1 MMDATERMNAM
12 KNKIILVML
21 SLLFAFGL
29 TGCCMNH
36 EWTEATCTAPKTC
49 NKCGET
55 EGEVLSHEWVEATC
69 TAPRTC
75 SVCGETEGEALAHT
89 LSEANYQQPAMCSVC
104 GEIKG
109 EPLQADFTK
118 HGLECIVELNQIYD
132 AKIKC
137 YDDVEMTT
145 SPKLVFSNYNV
156 FESDE
161 NHPAKEGYEWKT
173 VDFTMFF
180 YDENALNYGWSGDF
194 ACYENFYDIQT
205 NDNTMS
211 LGEDGVYTFTVNHNG
226 QDYEECCIYESAIDR
241 MMFDNEGKS
250 STRAFTVHVLSPKGY
265 DGFVY
270 GIRNAQIEWSEEQ
283 SIYDLD
289 NTDTLFF
296 QFRNQ
301 DDVKIATD
309 VNSLSEEVA
318 VKVVNHFYMSILG
331 YFDEETIGYF
341 DADENMVI
349 NQKES
354 QQFLGWAVDK
364 YNTDRKSTL
373 SKDTT
378 IAVAVDYLSGK
389 LDVPDTLYV
398 PTLDE

>member
-1 MMDATERMNAM
+1 MERMNDM

-21 SLLFAFGL
+21 SLVLAFGL
-29 TGCCMNH
+29 TGCCMSH
-36 EWTEATCTAPKTC
+36 EWTDATCSSPKTC
-49 NKCGET
+49 SKCGET
-55 EGEVLSHEWVEATC
+55 EGEVINHEWTDATC
-69 TAPRTC
+69 SAPKTC
-75 SVCGETEGEALAHT
+75 SVCGETEGEALEHT
-89 LSEANYQQPAMCSVC
+89 LSEANYQQSATCSVC
-104 GEIKG
+104 GEIEG

-137 YDDVEMTT
+137 YDDEEKTT

-180 YDENALNYGWSGDF
+180 YDENALNYGWGGDF
-194 ACYENFYDIQT
+194 VCYENFYDIQT
-205 NDNTMS
+205 NYDTMS
-211 LGEDGVYTFTVNHNG
+211 LSEDGVYTFTVNYNG

-250 STRAFTVHVLSPKGY
+250 STRAYTIHVLSPKGY
-265 DGFVY
+265 DGFIY

-301 DDVKIATD
+301 DDVKVATD
-309 VNSLSEEVA
+309 VNTLSEEVA

-331 YFDEETIGYF
+331 YFDEETIAYF

-364 YNTDRKSTL
+364 YNTDRQSTL
-373 SKDTT
+373 SKETT

-389 LDVPDTLYV
+389 LNVPDTLYI
-398 PTLDE
+398 PILDE